1 MGGEKRR
8 AKSLRIGVHH
18 ANAVVWGPVYR
29 THLTTRSNTTTS
41 RGGRR
46 SSSKY
51 RNSNHQG
58 SPPPR
63 VSQPPPPRFLARSR
77 TRRRRPRSSRP
88 RRSASSPSAAT
99 RRRRRR
105 IRVERR
111 TRVVRCIDRGGG
123 RRTRGRPRRGRARA
137 RRARRPGRK
146 GFAGGISRG
155 GESRGAWG
163 GGRGGRRRSRS
174 VGTRRELSIPG
185 TCACDRNDGDAR
197 VRRRRARSIASRAR
211 GDLERPRTHLDAG
224 CSRGARERGA
234 AARAIPFPGARAG
247 TVRLLAFLG
256 IYGTHRARFPPR
268 GRSVDVRHIALDVD
282 VRVRVRA
289 KNGRPSVP
297 RGFVVRAAA

>member
-1 MGGEKRR
+1 VGGERR
-8 AKSLRIGVHH
+8 RQKSLRIGVHH
-18 ANAVVWGPVYR
+18 ANAVVWEPVYR

-163 GGRGGRRRSRS
+163 GGVGGGGDRDRSGPDGNYLSRARARALGTTETRGCAVVERDRSHRARAAIS
-174 VGTRRELSIPG
+174 NDRERISTPG
-185 TCACDRNDGDAR
+185 
-197 VRRRRARSIASRAR
+197 VRAVRANAGRRRARFRSPAR
-211 GDLERPRTHLDAG
+211 G
-224 CSRGARERGA
+224 RER
-234 AARAIPFPGARAG
+234 
-247 TVRLLAFLG
+247 
-256 IYGTHRARFPPR
+256 
-268 GRSVDVRHIALDVD
+268 
-282 VRVRVRA
+282 
-289 KNGRPSVP
+289 
-297 RGFVVRAAA
+297 